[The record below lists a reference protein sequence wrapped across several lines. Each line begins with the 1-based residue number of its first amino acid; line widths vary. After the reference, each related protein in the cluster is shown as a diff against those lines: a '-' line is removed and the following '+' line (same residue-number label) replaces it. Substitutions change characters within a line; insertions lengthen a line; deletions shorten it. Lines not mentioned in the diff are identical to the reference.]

1 MLEKTSAEMVFRPA
15 AGAVFALLDGRSVLF
30 TATGQKIYEL
40 DQVGAFIWCK
50 LAQGASLEEVHQ
62 ELGELGIGERAAREF
77 TRQAMNV
84 WIDRGLLELDWRMS
98 ANCAFS
104 TILGQRRISIR
115 ASNWDLL
122 QQLISLFC
130 VPDDSGGEAEDIA
143 IETTVLDDQVFFR
156 GNDASIHKCEAAALA
171 PTIKAYITE
180 RLIRS
185 NQWAFAL
192 HAASLAKGGM
202 GLLLCGQPGAGKS
215 TLALE
220 LVDAGF
226 QYAGDDVALI
236 AVDGA
241 ICGIP
246 FALTVKKGS
255 WELLSRLYSNWN
267 GMTHCRSDGA
277 EVRYL
282 PISDARN
289 GCLSA
294 KWIIFLNRVASGP
307 VELTSLDQLDS
318 IKRLIEGAFA
328 ADGKLSQAG
337 FFALKRIVA
346 GAQSFQLTYSESA
359 MARRLLIDL
368 CNGQA

>member
-1 MLEKTSAEMVFRPA
+1 MLEKTSAEVVLRPA
-15 AGAVFALLDGRSVLF
+15 AGAVFALLDGRPVLF
-30 TATGQKIYEL
+30 SETRQKIYEL

-50 LAQGASLEEVHQ
+50 LAQGAFLEDVHQ
-62 ELGELGIGERAAREF
+62 ELGQLGIGARAAREF
-77 TRQAMNV
+77 TWQAMNV
-84 WIDRGLLELDWRMS
+84 WIDRGLLDLDWRMS
-98 ANCAFS
+98 ADCAFS
-104 TILGQRRISIR
+104 TVLAQRRISVR
-115 ASNWDLL
+115 AANRGLL

-130 VPDDSGGEAEDIA
+130 VTNDSGEEEDIA
-143 IETTVLDDQVFFR
+143 IETMMLGDRVFFR
-156 GNDASIHKCEAAALA
+156 GNDASIHRCEAAALA
-171 PTIKAYITE
+171 PTIKAHITE

-192 HAASLAKGGM
+192 HAASLVKCGK

-236 AVDGA
+236 GADGT

-246 FALTVKKGS
+246 FALTLKQGS
-255 WELLSRLYSNWN
+255 WRLLSRLYGDWN
-267 GMTHCRSDGA
+267 DVTHRRSDGA

-282 PISDARN
+282 PIPDAHN
-289 GCLSA
+289 GSLSA
-294 KWIIFLNRVASGP
+294 NWIIFLNRVASGP
-307 VELTSLDQLDS
+307 VELTPLDQLDS

-328 ADGKLSQAG
+328 ADGKLSQSG

-346 GAQSFQLTYSESA
+346 GARSFQLIYSESA
-359 MARRLLIDL
+359 QARQLLMDL
-368 CNGQA
+368 CNDKA